1 MQAHADLSISV
12 MSSFYILSWLSKYV
26 IVKILFVL
34 FFAFREVVL
43 LLSSEDK
50 LYVLLIDV
58 AFDGSG

>member
-1 MQAHADLSISV
+1 
-12 MSSFYILSWLSKYV
+12 MSSFYILSWISKYV
-26 IVKILFVL
+26 IVKIIFVL